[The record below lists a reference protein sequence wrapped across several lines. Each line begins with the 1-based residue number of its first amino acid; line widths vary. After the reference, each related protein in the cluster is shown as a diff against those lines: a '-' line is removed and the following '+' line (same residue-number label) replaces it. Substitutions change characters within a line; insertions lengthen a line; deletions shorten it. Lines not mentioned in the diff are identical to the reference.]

1 MPKILATDKN
11 AKLESPL
18 DDLVRTGTLSDGSC
32 LFHSILKAIEPKYN
46 TAKKSEKE
54 KIVKKLRE
62 NISDSVDINTYL
74 SLSNGELA
82 KIEVSQ
88 YINDL
93 LLKFY
98 NLTAD
103 CKPFL
108 KEEKGF
114 TFISNIIQKSLKP
127 YKIITQIID
136 YNTLDSYKT
145 RAFDNSVVTQYA
157 QKWYEITTKESV
169 IDEGLKENLKDII
182 DTICEAAIDSC
193 HRKYKKKIKDCS
205 EWANDFMYKLIS
217 DFLNI
222 DLYIITIETGLPY
235 NMGLG
240 AQDNI
245 ISGKRDAVIVGSID
259 QSHFESIG
267 YKTKDME
274 EIQRV
279 FDPNEKVIKD
289 IRKMLGIKK

>member
-11 AKLESPL
+11 AKLDSPIN
-18 DDLVRTGTLSDGSC
+18 DLVRTGTLSDGSC
-32 LFHSILKAIEPKYN
+32 LFHSILKAIEPSYN
-46 TAKKSEKE
+46 IAKKTEKE

-62 NISDSVDINTYL
+62 NISDSIDIDTYL

-82 KIEVSQ
+82 KIEISQ

-93 LLKFY
+93 LVKLY
-98 NLTAD
+98 NLTTD

-127 YKIITQIID
+127 YKIISQIID
-136 YNTLDSYKT
+136 YNTLDSYKST
-145 RAFDNSVVTQYA
+145 AFNNSEVMQYA
-157 QKWYEITTKESV
+157 EKWYDVTVNNTV
-169 IDEGLKENLKDII
+169 IDEELKENLKDII
-182 DTICEAAIDSC
+182 NIICEDAITSC
-193 HRKYKKKIKDCS
+193 HGKYKKKIKDCS

-222 DLYIITIETGLPY
+222 DIYIIIIETGLPY

-240 AQDNI
+240 AQENI
-245 ISGKRDAVIVGSID
+245 TSGKRDAVIVGSID
-259 QSHFESIG
+259 ESHFESIG
-267 YKTKDME
+267 YKTKEMD

-279 FDPNEKVIKD
+279 FAPDDKVIKD
-289 IRKMLGIKK
+289 IRKILGI